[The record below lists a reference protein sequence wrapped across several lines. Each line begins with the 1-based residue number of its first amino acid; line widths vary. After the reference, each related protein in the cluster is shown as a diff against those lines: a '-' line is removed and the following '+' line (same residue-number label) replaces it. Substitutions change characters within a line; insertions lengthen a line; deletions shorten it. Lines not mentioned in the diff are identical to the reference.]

1 MKFVFG
7 LLVFAIA
14 FSSNGVSNTL
24 VDKSCVKYS
33 VTVDS
38 KVVKAKIEKEMLAVN
53 GVSAVM
59 VSLEDSFIEV
69 SYSKSVVTT
78 DAIKAKIDKLG
89 LNPQPLKC
97 KPNSSYCEGDCRNC
111 PAVKPRGR
119 R

>member
-1 MKFVFG
+1 MKFILS

-14 FSSNGVSNTL
+14 FSSNGLSNTL
-24 VDKSCVKYS
+24 VDKSSVKYS
-33 VTVDS
+33 ITIDS
-38 KVVKAKIEKEMLAVN
+38 KVVKAKVEKEMLAVN
-53 GVSAVM
+53 GITAVV
-59 VSLEDSFIEV
+59 VSLEDSYIEV
-69 SYSKSVVTT
+69 NYSKSVVTT
-78 DAIKAKIDKLG
+78 DAIKAQIDKLG